1 MKKSLPHLQKQ
12 LEFLIDGS
20 QSMTGKLTLTPAL
33 SFSPDPPAAAP
44 CPAPLRTLG
53 RMHCGRIETSKRL
66 QATLAVLQDGE
77 WHTTREIRLVTNS
90 EAVHSDINALRAG
103 GIVYES
109 KCMPGRIWKYRLAP
123 R

>member
-1 MKKSLPHLQKQ
+1 MTKQ
-12 LEFLIDGS
+12 PELFDIDS
-20 QSMTGKLTLTPAL
+20 QSMTGRITITPAL
-33 SFSPDPPAAAP
+33 AYAPDPPAAAP
-44 CPAPLRTLG
+44 GPPPPRPLG

-66 QATLAVLQDGE
+66 QDTLAVLQDGE
-77 WHTTREIRLVTNS
+77 WHTTRDIRLRTNS